1 MKKLIKESGLRN
13 INDLSKRY
21 EKAKIY
27 FHQDLDG
34 VTTALAMKNYLE
46 NNGIKVVD
54 SEIIQYGDKEFAV
67 KKQDAKGDT
76 MPVLVDFAHG
86 KPMFVVHTDHHDSQ
100 TGVEGDTSTSFRSS
114 RSNVETLSQIMS
126 PSDIFTADDIRL
138 ISTVDSADFAKY
150 GLEPQDIMNFV
161 FKLQKDKSLQK
172 NKMAL
177 GLATNKLMLAYKN
190 KPGFMED
197 LVMTSQPSLLNIFQ
211 NINRLAAEKGYALP
225 EEMALNQK
233 DYVQKQKDSDKVY
246 VDDGIIVQY
255 GGGSMFKPGSYD
267 RYTPFKNNPEAD
279 FIVIAWPMGLV
290 QASCNPFK
298 GERELKGVNL
308 GDIAQEVLSKW
319 ESQLREKIIPLS
331 TIKWISEGNK
341 QFGDESVGFT
351 NADLEAFYGDKV
363 RSMDGGDDYMEKL
376 KDIMDKPSTKLTEDE
391 WEILDKLGVP
401 AWEMIQ
407 ANSGGHK
414 CITNISA
421 LNYFGRGKRKP
432 EGKYKYSKDKG
443 DSPYVKFVKM
453 IQKEFVRKLKEKINE
468 SKGLNESVLNE
479 AAGFIFPIGNEE
491 FNVGYDES
499 GLGRG
504 KKKVLDKDDAIH
516 NSDYGSGDAK
526 HQHRGGHLGVDIFAP
541 KGTPLISATNGE
553 VYKIQRKDIGDGGR
567 AVSVLTNGIVYYYC
581 HLDSVSNEI
590 KKGDKINI
598 GTFIGTVGNTGN
610 AKGTHPHLHFSMY
623 KKRRGY
629 TSGTID
635 PWPYLKSSLEGG
647 ELIIIEPNQV
657 VDKIEGNVSNAEIT
671 IKDIISNGDNSELIS
686 MGSRGEGVEEIQKI
700 LDKKNYD
707 LGEEGVDG
715 IFGMM
720 TMKAIKKFQK
730 DEGLNLIDG
739 IVGIETSTALKEKI
753 NESKGLNEQA
763 DKAELVDADSNQLL
777 VNINN
782 IEGDIERSDRKNM
795 RFKQD
800 VESFQIGLSLL
811 GYKLPVYG
819 VDGLFGPETERALN
833 KFKRDNK
840 LEENGIFSTGTKD
853 LMYNKLKNANIE
865 DKDIEKYTYSSK
877 EFTTLDGKIT
887 HTYSGRASKGIQR
900 LIDTMVE
907 NGVTDPVAQIGML
920 AVIGKETHF
929 INKKERGYHNTSN
942 TRINKIFSKTRKMSD
957 SELNDLKKD
966 YDKFFNLVYNGRIG
980 NNNKNDGSKYVGRGY
995 NQLTGKANYQK
1006 YGNKVGIDIVSDP
1019 DKMLDDKTAAE
1030 VAVKFLTSKGVPEF
1044 SNPKESTLYFADVNS
1059 GSPKRRAREHSI
1071 EELQKFDIA

>member
-363 RSMDGGDDYMEKL
+363 RSMDGGDNYMEKL

-391 WEILDKLGVP
+391 WAILDKLGVP

-432 EGKYKYSKDKG
+432 EGKYKYNKDK
-443 DSPYVKFVKM
+443 V
-453 IQKEFVRKLKEKINE
+453 
-468 SKGLNESVLNE
+468 
-479 AAGFIFPIGNEE
+479 
-491 FNVGYDES
+491 
-499 GLGRG
+499 
-504 KKKVLDKDDAIH
+504 IH
-516 NSDYGSGDAK
+516 
-526 HQHRGGHLGVDIFAP
+526 H
-541 KGTPLISATNGE
+541 
-553 VYKIQRKDIGDGGR
+553 
-567 AVSVLTNGIVYYYC
+567 
-581 HLDSVSNEI
+581 
-590 KKGDKINI
+590 
-598 GTFIGTVGNTGN
+598 
-610 AKGTHPHLHFSMY
+610 M
-623 KKRRGY
+623 
-629 TSGTID
+629 
-635 PWPYLKSSLEGG
+635 
-647 ELIIIEPNQV
+647 
-657 VDKIEGNVSNAEIT
+657 
-671 IKDIISNGDNSELIS
+671 
-686 MGSRGEGVEEIQKI
+686 
-700 LDKKNYD
+700 
-707 LGEEGVDG
+707 
-715 IFGMM
+715 
-720 TMKAIKKFQK
+720 
-730 DEGLNLIDG
+730 
-739 IVGIETSTALKEKI
+739 
-753 NESKGLNEQA
+753 
-763 DKAELVDADSNQLL
+763 
-777 VNINN
+777 
-782 IEGDIERSDRKNM
+782 
-795 RFKQD
+795 
-800 VESFQIGLSLL
+800 LSLL
-811 GYKLPVYG
+811 K
-819 VDGLFGPETERALN
+819 
-833 KFKRDNK
+833 
-840 LEENGIFSTGTKD
+840 
-853 LMYNKLKNANIE
+853 
-865 DKDIEKYTYSSK
+865 
-877 EFTTLDGKIT
+877 
-887 HTYSGRASKGIQR
+887 
-900 LIDTMVE
+900 
-907 NGVTDPVAQIGML
+907 
-920 AVIGKETHF
+920 
-929 INKKERGYHNTSN
+929 
-942 TRINKIFSKTRKMSD
+942 
-957 SELNDLKKD
+957 
-966 YDKFFNLVYNGRIG
+966 
-980 NNNKNDGSKYVGRGY
+980 
-995 NQLTGKANYQK
+995 
-1006 YGNKVGIDIVSDP
+1006 
-1019 DKMLDDKTAAE
+1019 
-1030 VAVKFLTSKGVPEF
+1030 
-1044 SNPKESTLYFADVNS
+1044 
-1059 GSPKRRAREHSI
+1059 
-1071 EELQKFDIA
+1071 